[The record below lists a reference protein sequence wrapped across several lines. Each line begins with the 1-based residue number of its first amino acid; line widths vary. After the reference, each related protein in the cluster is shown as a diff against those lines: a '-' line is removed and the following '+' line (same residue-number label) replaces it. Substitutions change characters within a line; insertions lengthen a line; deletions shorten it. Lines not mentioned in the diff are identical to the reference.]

1 MPGHARRSHKNPF
14 CPMISITARAASAR
28 LRAVQARIPEPPGAT
43 PRPVRSQI
51 GAARACEDEAA
62 KYEGKLRSFVSASLR
77 ARMQTT
83 QSKGQR
89 RAGIPSAIR
98 SLDGVWKSAEGWK
111 DGWMDV
117 RMYQKELQ
125 EVGETWRDRGMA
137 CGWRVRRVDKI
148 GRRRRGKLPKRKPSS
163 SSSEEDRTQPLY
175 SLAVR
180 PALILWCALKI
191 ACPSP
196 V

>member
-14 CPMISITARAASAR
+14 CPMISFTARAASAR

-111 DGWMDV
+111 DGWMFGCTKKSCKKWV
-117 RMYQKELQ
+117 RHGGTEAWH
-125 EVGETWRDRGMA
+125 VGGGSGGLTRSGAGGEESSPKGNLRHHRA
-137 CGWRVRRVDKI
+137 RRI
-148 GRRRRGKLPKRKPSS
+148 GRN
-163 SSSEEDRTQPLY
+163 LY
-175 SLAVR
+175 IR
-180 PALILWCALKI
+180 
-191 ACPSP
+191 
-196 V
+196 